1 MRNSIQLRWIEHAEA
16 KSYRE
21 HAVLWRTA
29 SEPHVN
35 IVEVTTGRGWSDWR
49 RALARVIGYS
59 VAAVRPLSVAPG
71 MWAKA
76 ASCAVRTPSATEV
89 DYDRILAAVLITD
102 IVDST
107 KWAAEVG
114 DRDWRIV
121 LDRHHDAT
129 RYHFKRFGGK
139 EVGNRGDGFVGIFDS
154 PSRAVRCAS
163 AIADTIAQLGI
174 SLRSGIHAG
183 EVHLKDGEISGI
195 AVHIAARIAAR
206 ADPGEACVSQTVR
219 DLVVGSGLVFEDRGF
234 HRLRGVPEEIHLYAM
249 PQLGAL
255 TDARVVSLETGRVHK
270 QPWHAHA
277 AHSQDS
283 TDQEHLRGAVQ
294 SARVDP
300 GRAA

>member
-1 MRNSIQLRWIEHAEA
+1 MSNSIQLRWIEHAEA
-16 KSYRE
+16 RSRRE
-21 HAVLWRTA
+21 YAVLWRAA
-29 SEPHVN
+29 SEPNVN
-35 IVEVTTGRGWSDWR
+35 IVYARTSPDWFDWP
-49 RALARVIGYS
+49 RALARALGC
-59 VAAVRPLSVAPG
+59 AVGTVRSLSVATG
-71 MWAKA
+71 KWAKA
-76 ASCAVRTPSATEV
+76 ASRATFKTSPEKV
-89 DYDRILAAVLITD
+89 DYDRVLVAVLITD

-107 KWAAEVG
+107 KWAAAVG
-114 DRDWRIV
+114 DRYWRV
-121 LDRHHDAT
+121 LLDRHRDAT
-129 RYHFKRFGGK
+129 RYQIKRFGGR

-163 AIADTIAQLGI
+163 AIADTIAPLGI

-270 QPWHAHA
+270 QPWQAHA

-283 TDQEHLRGAVQ
+283 TNQEHLRGAVQ
-294 SARVDP
+294 SARVDH
-300 GRAA
+300 GTAA